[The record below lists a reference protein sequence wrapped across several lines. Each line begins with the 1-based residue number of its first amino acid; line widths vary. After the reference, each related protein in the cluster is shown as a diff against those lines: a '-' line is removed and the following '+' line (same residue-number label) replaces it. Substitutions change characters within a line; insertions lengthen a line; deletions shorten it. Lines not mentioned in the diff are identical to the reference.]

1 MEERWREPAALA
13 EQYAGMLYRLAYART
28 GSRADA
34 EDVMQEVFVRLLRAR
49 PEFRDEEHAKAW
61 LLRVGARC
69 AADVLRAPW
78 RRREGPLDDGLPA
91 PEPPGEGGVVE
102 AVLALPAQYR
112 MAVHL
117 YYYEEL
123 SVAEIAAVLGKSEGA
138 VKSRLFRARALLRRY
153 LKEDAAQETLLRAW
167 QRYGTFR
174 GEAAERTWITAI
186 ALNVCRDLLR
196 SPWHTHRMEL
206 SALAEPAAEDAPWDD
221 TPLRAVLSL
230 PRKYREVV
238 LLRYYEE
245 FTLEEI
251 ADTLGIVPGTVSA
264 RLTRAKRKLRPMLE
278 EWYYD

>member
-1 MEERWREPAALA
+1 MAHQAGSAAGLERLMEEYGTGLLRLCALQLGDAALA
-13 EQYAGMLYRLAYART
+13 
-28 GSRADA
+28 
-34 EDVMQEVFVRLLRAR
+34 
-49 PEFRDEEHAKAW
+49 
-61 LLRVGARC
+61 
-69 AADVLRAPW
+69 
-78 RRREGPLDDGLPA
+78 
-91 PEPPGEGGVVE
+91 
-102 AVLALPAQYR
+102 
-112 MAVHL
+112 
-117 YYYEEL
+117 
-123 SVAEIAAVLGKSEGA
+123 
-138 VKSRLFRARALLRRY
+138 
-153 LKEDAAQETLLRAW
+153 EDAAQETLLRAW
-167 QRYGTFR
+167 RRYGTFR

-186 ALNVCRDLLR
+186 ALNVPDLLR
-196 SPWHTHRMEL
+196 SSWHTHRMEL

>member
-1 MEERWREPAALA
+1 MAHQAGSAAGLERLMEEYGTGLLRLCALQLGDAALA
-13 EQYAGMLYRLAYART
+13 
-28 GSRADA
+28 
-34 EDVMQEVFVRLLRAR
+34 
-49 PEFRDEEHAKAW
+49 
-61 LLRVGARC
+61 
-69 AADVLRAPW
+69 
-78 RRREGPLDDGLPA
+78 
-91 PEPPGEGGVVE
+91 
-102 AVLALPAQYR
+102 
-112 MAVHL
+112 
-117 YYYEEL
+117 
-123 SVAEIAAVLGKSEGA
+123 
-138 VKSRLFRARALLRRY
+138 
-153 LKEDAAQETLLRAW
+153 EDAAQETLLRAW
-167 QRYGTFR
+167 RRYGTFR

-206 SALAEPAAEDAPWDD
+206 SALAAEDAPWDD